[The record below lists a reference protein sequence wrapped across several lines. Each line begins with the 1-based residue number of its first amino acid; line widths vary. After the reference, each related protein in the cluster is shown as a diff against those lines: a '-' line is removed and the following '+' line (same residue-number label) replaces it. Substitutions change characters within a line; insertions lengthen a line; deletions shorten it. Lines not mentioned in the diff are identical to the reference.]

1 MVYCRCE
8 APRIL
13 ISFNLIAASGFRV
26 GAVKGGEAAEPC
38 EAPPAILISFLGG
51 AQLN

>member
-26 GAVKGGEAAEPC
+26 GDHY
-38 EAPPAILISFLGG
+38 ILWFI
-51 AQLN
+51 A